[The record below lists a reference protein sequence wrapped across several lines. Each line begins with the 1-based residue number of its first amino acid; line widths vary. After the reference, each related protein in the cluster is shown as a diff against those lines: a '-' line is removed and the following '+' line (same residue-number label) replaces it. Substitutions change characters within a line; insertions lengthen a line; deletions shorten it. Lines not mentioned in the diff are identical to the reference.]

1 MSQAEAM
8 ETSPKSDV
16 SIHSNSAESTG
27 LDNEPGQPD
36 PCSPSI
42 SSADESGSAP
52 AEGSDLVKDQ
62 ENNQGIT
69 STAEEST
76 GLDNES
82 GQPDPCSP
90 SISSADESESA
101 PAEGSDLVEDQEN
114 NQGITSTAEESKTED
129 SGDRSRS
136 GQPVNK
142 FAQLGLTDQLV
153 ASIDEAGYT
162 TPTPIQSK
170 TIPLILAG
178 KDVLGQA
185 QTGTGKTAAFALP
198 LLDRVDLHNKR
209 TQVLV
214 LVPTRELAIQVAE
227 SFESYAKY
235 LKGLRVAAIYGGQ
248 DYHVQFKQLNRGAH
262 VVVGTPGRVMDH
274 LRRKTMNLEGLVCL
288 VLDEA
293 DEMLRMGFA
302 EDVDWVLTQ
311 APKQRQMAFFSATL
325 PNQIRA
331 IASKHLHDPAQIT
344 IDKKRTTA
352 STINQR
358 YVIAS
363 PHQKQAALSRILE
376 AEPTEGVLIFV
387 KMRSTTEPLA
397 DFVATE
403 TGLTT
408 AALNGDVPQKQREK
422 IVENLRRGKIDVIV
436 ATDVAARGL
445 DVERIS
451 HVVNY
456 DLPHD
461 VESYVHRI
469 GRTGRAGR
477 NGEAILFLHPRE
489 KTVLNE
495 IEKGTRQSIERYAV
509 PNNRAINKS
518 RVTRFHE
525 KISES
530 LGSREIEKFRT
541 IIEHYENEND
551 VPMENIAAAL
561 AVMANGQT
569 SMLVR
574 EELKLP
580 DFSEHNSRESVRGR
594 KGGHGQ
600 QRHGGRKSESSAA
613 RRFARSNSQFE
624 SYRIEIGNQDR
635 VQPGNIVGAITN
647 EAGIGNEA
655 IGKIKIFDRYS
666 TVDLPL
672 DISQSAID
680 HLKGVTVS
688 GRSLNISKLTESDR
702 HSSDRHSSDRNS
714 RDRNSRDRNSRDRR
728 PASRMGNKKNDQQ
741 KRSSFPKSDNLSN
754 QRNKGRD
761 FKHRGEGTAE
771 SGVAPAK
778 EKGFNPKTSE
788 QKNKFQKSTGSP
800 KKKNF
805 SKPGSFGAKK
815 KFSTKKK
822 SGKPQSSQSSF
833 SPSSRK
839 KNK

>member
-1 MSQAEAM
+1 
-8 ETSPKSDV
+8 
-16 SIHSNSAESTG
+16 
-27 LDNEPGQPD
+27 
-36 PCSPSI
+36 
-42 SSADESGSAP
+42 
-52 AEGSDLVKDQ
+52 
-62 ENNQGIT
+62 
-69 STAEEST
+69 
-76 GLDNES
+76 
-82 GQPDPCSP
+82 
-90 SISSADESESA
+90 
-101 PAEGSDLVEDQEN
+101 
-114 NQGITSTAEESKTED
+114 
-129 SGDRSRS
+129 
-136 GQPVNK
+136 
-142 FAQLGLTDQLV
+142 
-153 ASIDEAGYT
+153 
-162 TPTPIQSK
+162 
-170 TIPLILAG
+170 
-178 KDVLGQA
+178 
-185 QTGTGKTAAFALP
+185 
-198 LLDRVDLHNKR
+198 
-209 TQVLV
+209 
-214 LVPTRELAIQVAE
+214 
-227 SFESYAKY
+227 
-235 LKGLRVAAIYGGQ
+235 
-248 DYHVQFKQLNRGAH
+248 
-262 VVVGTPGRVMDH
+262 
-274 LRRKTMNLEGLVCL
+274 
-288 VLDEA
+288 
-293 DEMLRMGFA
+293 
-302 EDVDWVLTQ
+302 
-311 APKQRQMAFFSATL
+311 
-325 PNQIRA
+325 
-331 IASKHLHDPAQIT
+331 
-344 IDKKRTTA
+344 
-352 STINQR
+352 
-358 YVIAS
+358 
-363 PHQKQAALSRILE
+363 
-376 AEPTEGVLIFV
+376 
-387 KMRSTTEPLA
+387 
-397 DFVATE
+397 
-403 TGLTT
+403 
-408 AALNGDVPQKQREK
+408 
-422 IVENLRRGKIDVIV
+422 
-436 ATDVAARGL
+436 
-445 DVERIS
+445 
-451 HVVNY
+451 
-456 DLPHD
+456 
-461 VESYVHRI
+461 
-469 GRTGRAGR
+469 RTGRAGR

-702 HSSDRHSSDRNS
+702 HSSDR
-714 RDRNSRDRNSRDRR
+714 NSRDRNSRDRR

-754 QRNKGRD
+754 QRGKGRD

-771 SGVAPAK
+771 AGAAPAK